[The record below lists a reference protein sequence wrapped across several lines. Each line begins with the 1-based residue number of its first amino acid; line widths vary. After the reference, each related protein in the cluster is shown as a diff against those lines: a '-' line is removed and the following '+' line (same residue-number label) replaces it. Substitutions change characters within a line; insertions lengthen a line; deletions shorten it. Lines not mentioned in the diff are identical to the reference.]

1 VAVAKHPFLSDEWF
15 AEVRR
20 IHEARGDDAPSGV
33 TIRMNLLVTG
43 TPFGDK
49 AIHMLSEEGR
59 ADWGD
64 GHLENADV
72 TLTLTYDVARD
83 LFIGG
88 NPQAGIE
95 AFMAGKITVQGD
107 ITKLMLIQSAP
118 VPPDAAELAK
128 ALQDITEL

>member
-1 VAVAKHPFLSDEWF
+1 MPKHPFLSDEWF

-20 IHEARGDDAPSGV
+20 IHEARGSGV
-33 TIRMNLLVTG
+33 PPQVTVRMNLLVSG

-49 AIHMLSEEGR
+49 AIHMISEGGKG
-59 ADWGD
+59 DWGD
-64 GHLENADV
+64 GHVDDADV

-83 LFIGG
+83 LFVGG

-107 ITKLMLIQSAP
+107 VTKLMAMQSMQIPA
-118 VPPDAAELAK
+118 DAAELTK